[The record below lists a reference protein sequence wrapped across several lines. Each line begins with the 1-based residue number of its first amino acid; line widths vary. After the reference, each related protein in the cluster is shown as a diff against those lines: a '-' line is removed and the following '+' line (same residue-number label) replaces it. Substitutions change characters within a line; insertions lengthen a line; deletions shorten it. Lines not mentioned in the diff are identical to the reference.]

1 MTSGCRDVSSNATTP
16 PRPQN
21 AIGPPDP
28 GGKSGAAGRNQ
39 QPRGYAAGVWTTH
52 NRPHPQAAPSTHG
65 ASSNV
70 LALPPG
76 LAETEISIFAN
87 ARDTSPQ
94 PVKLGAILN
103 AIQDG
108 RRADRIAH
116 LRALLARGDKDTYDA
131 QKKYLPAI
139 TLSGSFERRNAAGLI
154 QHSGLLQA
162 DFDKLPNPEEVRD
175 LLGADPHTVAAFLS
189 PSAQGVKA
197 LVRIPDDPE
206 RHLASFRAAERH
218 FRERYG
224 LELDAS
230 CKDVSRLCFVSHDPD
245 LCINPDA
252 VPLKLPDPE

>member
-1 MTSGCRDVSSNATTP
+1 M
-16 PRPQN
+16 QN
-21 AIGPPDP
+21 
-28 GGKSGAAGRNQ
+28 
-39 QPRGYAAGVWTTH
+39 
-52 NRPHPQAAPSTHG
+52 STELG
-65 ASSNV
+65 
-70 LALPPG
+70 LPPG

-87 ARDTSPQ
+87 ARDTSPKS
-94 PVKLGAILN
+94 VKLGAILN

-189 PSAQGVKA
+189 PAAQGVKA

-245 LCINPDA
+245 LCINPNA
-252 VPLKLPDPE
+252 VPLKLPDAECGQEESQELYGSPRKRDSVIYSPSIWEAHQRMSLLCKTGRRD